1 MVKAPIF
8 PGAIKLRNVLDRQVK
23 NIGSGNGSKQGGFA
37 DTRSIIFRLFIAIQW
52 FFWGHLT
59 CFASRVKAAYN
70 GSFGGRG
77 NKARLP
83 YGVRPQASLA
93 LG

>member
-1 MVKAPIF
+1 
-8 PGAIKLRNVLDRQVK
+8 
-23 NIGSGNGSKQGGFA
+23 
-37 DTRSIIFRLFIAIQW
+37 LFIATQW
-52 FFWGHLT
+52 FFWGQLT

-83 YGVRPQASLA
+83 ISFPAE
-93 LG
+93 

>member
-8 PGAIKLRNVLDRQVK
+8 PGAIKLRNVLDCQAKILEAVMDH
-23 NIGSGNGSKQGGFA
+23 NGSKAMWFA
-37 DTRSIIFRLFIAIQW
+37 DIRFIIFRLFIATQW

-70 GSFGGRG
+70 GSFDGRA
-77 NKARLP
+77 NKGTL
-83 YGVRPQASLA
+83 VDLA
-93 LG
+93 AE